1 MSCLFALLL
10 SVFASFGLE
19 LPVEQWDL
27 PDNALMMCSG
37 DTEVDSDGDGDGE
50 GEGEGA
56 QEGTGTGSFTFTPSG
71 SQDRERIYNG
81 F

>member
-10 SVFASFGLE
+10 SAFASFGLE
-19 LPVEQWDL
+19 LPVDQWDL
-27 PDNALMMCSG
+27 PDDALMMCSG
-37 DTEVDSDGDGDGE
+37 DTEVDSDGEGE

-56 QEGTGTGSFTFTPSG
+56 GEGTGTGSFTFTPSG

>member
-37 DTEVDSDGDGDGE
+37 DTEVDSDGDG
-50 GEGEGA
+50 EGEGA

>member
-37 DTEVDSDGDGDGE
+37 DTEVDGDGDGDGE
-50 GEGEGA
+50 GEG
-56 QEGTGTGSFTFTPSG
+56 TGSGTFTFTPSG